1 MLEKMQQA
9 KLMEAAAEAAETKA
23 RLEQELEDK
32 RIAAAAV
39 QA

>member
-1 MLEKMQQA
+1 
-9 KLMEAAAEAAETKA
+9 MEIAAEAAEKKA
-23 RLEQELEDK
+23 KMEQELEDK